1 MLLNNALYL
10 AWADTK
16 ARYKKSVLG
25 PLWLTLSS
33 MVGVLGLGLVWGTLL
48 EEDMNTFVPSLS
60 IGLIIWFL
68 ISGAVG
74 DGATTFIRQSS
85 VIRNVSIPHWFFVIR
100 ALARH
105 VINLAHNLVI
115 VLIVVLY
122 FNVELTLNAL
132 LVIPGFLLV
141 LANLFWITF
150 FLGMVGARYRD
161 LEYLI
166 SSFLP
171 LLFFISP
178 VVFRADRLPENM
190 NIIWLNPLSY
200 FIEVIR
206 KPILG
211 EVPDVKTYVIV
222 VGILAVGCLVTYLFY
237 RLRGHRLSFWV

>member
-25 PLWLTLSS
+25 PLWLTLGS
-33 MVGVLGLGLVWGTLL
+33 MVGVLGLALVWGTLL
-48 EEDMNTFVPSLS
+48 EENMNSFVPSLS
-60 IGLIIWFL
+60 IGLVIWFL
-68 ISGAVG
+68 ISGVIA
-74 DGATTFIRQSS
+74 DGSTTFVRQSA
-85 VIRNVSIPHWFFVIR
+85 VIRNVAIPYWFFVVR

-105 VINLAHNLVI
+105 VINLVHNLVI
-115 VLIVVLY
+115 ILISILY
-122 FNVELTLNAL
+122 FNVNIKVTAFLA
-132 LVIPGFLLV
+132 IPGLLLV

-150 FLGMVGARYRD
+150 LLGIVGARFRD
-161 LEYLI
+161 LEYFI

-178 VVFRADRLPENM
+178 VVFRADRLPEKM

-206 KPILG
+206 QPLLG
-211 EVPDVKTYVIV
+211 DIPDIKSYIVVFSVMIAGFISTYV
-222 VGILAVGCLVTYLFY
+222 LY
-237 RLRGHRLSFWV
+237 RMCAHRLSFWV

>member
-1 MLLNNALYL
+1 M
-10 AWADTK
+10 
-16 ARYKKSVLG
+16 
-25 PLWLTLSS
+25 
-33 MVGVLGLGLVWGTLL
+33 TLL
-48 EEDMNTFVPSLS
+48 F
-60 IGLIIWFL
+60 
-68 ISGAVG
+68 
-74 DGATTFIRQSS
+74 
-85 VIRNVSIPHWFFVIR
+85 
-100 ALARH
+100 
-105 VINLAHNLVI
+105 
-115 VLIVVLY
+115 
-122 FNVELTLNAL
+122 TLNAL
-132 LVIPGFLLV
+132 LVIPGFFFV
-141 LANLFWITF
+141 FANLFWITF

-211 EVPDVKTYVIV
+211 EVPDAKTYVIV